1 MTDLVPMTPQR
12 ILAVPAFAVALLF
25 LATLAVFWNGIG
37 PIDASRYIAA
47 ALDWTQK
54 GPSLGDNHW
63 ALRLPIVAP
72 IAASFALF
80 GPGEFVSTLP
90 NILYAAGLVA
100 VTFHFSRRRL
110 GDAGAIG
117 CAGVIAASSFFVVA
131 QSELSVVG
139 PEIFFE
145 ALSCWLFLDAAR
157 ANMDMRRLAASGLC
171 AGAAWLCRETA
182 VALPAALGLLLLAR
196 RPFSVK
202 PLLVFGAGFGLIIL
216 AELAAYAIVA
226 GDPLY
231 RLKTDFGHRGAGKF
245 YALPPGAPQNEIV
258 ARLTLPFRF
267 LLTAPAVTPFV
278 LLSGVLW
285 LAPAF
290 RRAALSP
297 RWRDATLVFGTA
309 AGASF
314 LFSVFGANLRWPDYY
329 PLLSYAALLS
339 LGAVAAGVY
348 DAGRRRLG
356 AAIFASVIALNWTA
370 SDLRAYDE
378 LSEPRHLAR
387 FALSSGETATTDHT
401 TALRARLYLR
411 MAGLAPQEAATR
423 IVSTLGLDHPPCG
436 LVYVATPRGATRA
449 IAPTPDWRE
458 IWTAEVRRKRW
469 TVGVVTALSPGG
481 SLPPHLK
488 KLFRAAGPVALYEAP
503 PCRP

>member
-1 MTDLVPMTPQR
+1 MTDNILMTPR
-12 ILAVPAFAVALLF
+12 RPLTVPAFAVALLF
-25 LATLAVFWNGIG
+25 LATLTAFWNGIG

-47 ALDWTQK
+47 ALGWTEN
-54 GPSLGDNHW
+54 GPSLGANHW

-72 IAASFALF
+72 IAAGFALL

-100 VTFHFSRRRL
+100 VTFHFSRRHL
-110 GDAGAIG
+110 GDAAAIG
-117 CAGVIAASSFFVVA
+117 CAGVIAASSFFIAA
-131 QSELSVVG
+131 QTELSVVG

-182 VALPAALGLLLLAR
+182 FALPAALGLILLAR

-202 PLLVFGAGFGLIIL
+202 PLLAFGAGFGLVIL
-216 AELAAYAIVA
+216 AEFIAYAIVA

-231 RLKTDFGHRGAGKF
+231 RLKTDFGHRGAGRF
-245 YALPPGAPQNEIV
+245 YALPPGAPQNEII

-285 LAPAF
+285 LVPAF

-297 RWRDATLVFGTA
+297 RCRETTLVFGAA

-314 LFSVFGANLRWPDYY
+314 LFSVLVANLRWPDYY

-339 LGAVAAGVY
+339 LGAVAAGVH
-348 DAGRRRLG
+348 DAGRRRAG
-356 AAIFASVIALNWTA
+356 ATIFAGVVALNWTA

-387 FALSSGETATTDHT
+387 FALSSGETVTTDHT

-411 MAGLAPQEAATR
+411 MAGLAPPEAAMR
-423 IVSTLGLDHPPCG
+423 IVSTLGLDRPPCG
-436 LVYVATPRGATRA
+436 LVYAATPRGATRA
-449 IAPTPDWRE
+449 IAQAPDWRE
-458 IWTAEVRRKRW
+458 VWTAKVRRKRW
-469 TVGVVTALSPGG
+469 TVGVMTALSPGG
-481 SLPPHLK
+481 SLPPRLK
-488 KLFRAAGPVALYEAP
+488 ELVRAAEPVALYEAP
-503 PCRP
+503 PCLP